1 MRINQALKADRI
13 LILRSNGL
21 YFLNSNGSSKLN
33 HYFSQAGNTEL
44 NRHLLFSNSS
54 NNEADQSDTYMGVD
68 KENELYPL
76 WFVMGISASY
86 ATLRLKFHG
95 TVGQSQ
101 HGLLRLFDRY
111 TLN

>member
-1 MRINQALKADRI
+1 MKASLRKVLGNALLDEEDDP
-13 LILRSNGL
+13 LDGTSNT
-21 YFLNSNGSSKLN
+21 NSP
-33 HYFSQAGNTEL
+33 HAAEF
-44 NRHLLFSNSS
+44 NSVCVS
-54 NNEADQSDTYMGVD
+54 TYMGVD
-68 KENELYPL
+68 KENELCRL
-76 WFVMGISASY
+76 WFVLGISASY